1 MSSTYLQPKQPDILE
16 VISNLSNDEVFTPP
30 KVANAVLDLL
40 PVEVW
45 SNPDLRWLDPGCK
58 TGIFPREITKRLMVG
73 LADGIPDEKSRL
85 EHILKNMVFAIA
97 ITEITSMMSR
107 RTLYCSKDATSSH
120 SVAGFEKSSGNIWF
134 ERIEHKYEKG
144 RCSECGGTSE
154 QLEVPGRDNYAYAFI
169 HENGLQHIEREMTMK
184 FDVIIGNPPYQ
195 MDGGG
200 GGTNATP
207 LYDVFVE
214 QAKALNPR
222 YISMI
227 IPSRWMAGGRG
238 LEEFRAN
245 MLSDHRIRTLVDFP
259 NAGELFPGV
268 DIKGGV
274 CYFFWDLESEG
285 TCEMTI
291 VRGEE
296 RHGPA
301 SRKLDEFDILVRD
314 SRALDI
320 LRKVLKK
327 KERSLAEL
335 VSGDTP
341 FGLASNFKG
350 YRKGD
355 RQTGDFKLYLNEG
368 GARVEKW
375 VSSDDVVK
383 NAGLAKKWKVL
394 VPKAGSDGGQ
404 KIPDVVLG
412 LPRIAGPNSVC
423 TQTYLY
429 IGPVDNKPEAE
440 VLNSYLRTRF
450 VRFLVS
456 LRKISQDAMKSVYTW
471 VPTQSWDHEW
481 TDVDLYKKY
490 GITKDEQAFIE
501 MMIKEMSA

>member
-1 MSSTYLQPKQPDILE
+1 
-16 VISNLSNDEVFTPP
+16 
-30 KVANAVLDLL
+30 
-40 PVEVW
+40 
-45 SNPDLRWLDPGCK
+45 
-58 TGIFPREITKRLMVG
+58 VG
-73 LADGIPDEKSRL
+73 
-85 EHILKNMVFAIA
+85 
-97 ITEITSMMSR
+97 
-107 RTLYCSKDATSSH
+107 
-120 SVAGFEKSSGNIWF
+120 
-134 ERIEHKYEKG
+134 
-144 RCSECGGTSE
+144 
-154 QLEVPGRDNYAYAFI
+154 
-169 HENGLQHIEREMTMK
+169 
-184 FDVIIGNPPYQ
+184 
-195 MDGGG
+195 
-200 GGTNATP
+200 
-207 LYDVFVE
+207 
-214 QAKALNPR
+214 
-222 YISMI
+222 
-227 IPSRWMAGGRG
+227 
-238 LEEFRAN
+238 
-245 MLSDHRIRTLVDFP
+245 
-259 NAGELFPGV
+259 
-268 DIKGGV
+268 
-274 CYFFWDLESEG
+274 
-285 TCEMTI
+285 
-291 VRGEE
+291 